1 MMMSGFSA
9 EGEEQQIAP
18 GPGLDTVAD
27 LERKLAMLR
36 AAETTNNNASA
47 APAFALPAAE
57 EVKKS
62 TEDSKGGKSALLVS
76 SEKRPYGLSIA
87 CLFRQDRVG

>member
-1 MMMSGFSA
+1 MMLSGFSA
-9 EGEEQQIAP
+9 EKENEEQKIAP

-36 AAETTNNNASA
+36 AAETTNQPST

-57 EVKKS
+57 VKKP
-62 TEDSKGGKSALLVS
+62 TGESKDGKSALLVS
-76 SEKRPYGLSIA
+76 FERFLERVGCK
-87 CLFRQDRVG
+87 LFRRI